1 MREQPLIVAYNTIVE
16 PPIMD
21 SPVNLHNV
29 NSNLQS
35 RSIPH
40 TLLYCVLPCTNEL
53 NCYQYISLHEWTVR
67 CKLDIL
73 CTNIKM
79 LRNSLSFRYFRIPH
93 IDSKFCGMHEV
104 TGKSCHITGYVIW
117 SLGHLLVG
125 ETSTSVLQLKG
136 SIIINYSGKTYSVCN
151 SFTIFIVSDLWYY

>member
-1 MREQPLIVAYNTIVE
+1 MNGIVTTTNTCNGIAGYMYMENGVPRTRLHTHKMREQPLIVAYNTIVE

-53 NCYQYISLHEWTVR
+53 NCYQYISLHE
-67 CKLDIL
+67 
-73 CTNIKM
+73 
-79 LRNSLSFRYFRIPH
+79 
-93 IDSKFCGMHEV
+93 
-104 TGKSCHITGYVIW
+104 
-117 SLGHLLVG
+117 
-125 ETSTSVLQLKG
+125 
-136 SIIINYSGKTYSVCN
+136 
-151 SFTIFIVSDLWYY
+151 